1 METSYLLVFELQYY
15 SIRRTFEEKKM
26 NDWND
31 L

>member
-15 SIRRTFEEKKM
+15 SIGRTFEEQKM
-26 NDWND
+26 NGWKD